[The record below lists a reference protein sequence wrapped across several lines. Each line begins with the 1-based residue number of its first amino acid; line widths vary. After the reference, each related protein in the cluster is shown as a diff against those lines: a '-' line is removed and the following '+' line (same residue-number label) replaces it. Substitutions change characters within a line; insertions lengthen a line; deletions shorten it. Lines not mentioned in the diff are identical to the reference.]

1 MKEGGRSGPLLV
13 AQPNGAAYAWRP
25 HTFDSMGRQDVVG
38 EALRVRRVLVGF
50 GMCGAGSR
58 TGPAGGSVVPTLL
71 YVCV

>member
-25 HTFDSMGRQDVVG
+25 HTFDSMG